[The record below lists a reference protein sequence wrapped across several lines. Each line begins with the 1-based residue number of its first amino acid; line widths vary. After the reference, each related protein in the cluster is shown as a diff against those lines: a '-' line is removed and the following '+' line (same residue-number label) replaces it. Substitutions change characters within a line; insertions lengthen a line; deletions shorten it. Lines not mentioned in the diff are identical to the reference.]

1 MNLLGDRLAHVAI
14 TGASTGIGAALA
26 EQYASPGRR
35 LSLLGRRTASLYDI
49 AGRCEKLGASVDVQ
63 QRDVRDADE
72 IALWYLCIERHQ
84 PVDVL
89 IVNAGIFDGHG
100 PDDALETPSEARD
113 LVNTNLLGAIHT
125 AQAALPHMMAR
136 KRGHIAFVSSLAA
149 RLPSA
154 DAPTYSASK
163 AGLAAYA
170 EALREFLLD
179 YNVTISTIYPGHVG
193 TAQTELHIGP
203 LPLII
208 SPTDAARRIRRALD
222 RGQTH
227 LAFPRRAAWLV
238 AASRCLPWR
247 LRARTSRGS
256 RFKVRKT

>member
-1 MNLLGDRLAHVAI
+1 M
-14 TGASTGIGAALA
+14 SALS
-26 EQYASPGRR
+26 E
-35 LSLLGRRTASLYDI
+35 I
-49 AGRCEKLGASVDVQ
+49 AQRCEELGARVDVQ
-63 QRDVRDADE
+63 QADVRDADE
-72 IALWYLCIERHQ
+72 IARWYMRIERHQ
-84 PVDVL
+84 PVGVL

-100 PDDALETPSEARD
+100 PDDRFETPLEACN
-113 LVNTNLLGAIHT
+113 LVNTNLLGAIYT

-136 KRGHIAFVSSLAA
+136 KRGHIAFVTSLAA

-154 DAPTYSASK
+154 DAPAYSASK

-179 YNVTISTIYPGHVG
+179 HNVTISTIYPGHVA

-208 SPTDAARRIRRALD
+208 SPTEAARRIRHALD

-256 RFKVRKT
+256 RFKVKKT

>member
-1 MNLLGDRLAHVAI
+1 MNLSGDRLHIAI
-14 TGASTGIGAALA
+14 TGASSGIGAALA
-26 EQYASPGRR
+26 EEYASPGRR
-35 LSLLGRRTASLYDI
+35 LSLVARRMASLNDI
-49 AGRCEKLGASVDVQ
+49 ARRCEKLGALVDVQ
-63 QRDVRDADE
+63 QGDVRDAGE
-72 IALWYLCIERHQ
+72 IARWYLHIERHQ

-89 IVNAGIFDGHG
+89 IANAGIFDGHG
-100 PDDALETPSEARD
+100 PDDALETPFEARD
-113 LVNTNLLGAIHT
+113 LVDTNLLGAIYT
-125 AQAALPHMMAR
+125 AQAALPHMMTR

-154 DAPTYSASK
+154 DAPAYSASK
-163 AGLAAYA
+163 AGLSAYA

-179 YNVTISTIYPGHVG
+179 HNVAISTIYPGHVS

-222 RGQTH
+222 RGQTNI
-227 LAFPRRAAWLV
+227 AFPRRAAWLV

-247 LRARTSRGS
+247 LRARTARGT
-256 RFKVRKT
+256 RFKVKKI